1 MGIQKIVGKSGH
13 KDNGSMLACI
23 SRSPEIGDPV
33 SGVHNTDYD
42 H

>member
-1 MGIQKIVGKSGH
+1 MQ
-13 KDNGSMLACI
+13 ACI

-42 H
+42 HLGAHKRDP